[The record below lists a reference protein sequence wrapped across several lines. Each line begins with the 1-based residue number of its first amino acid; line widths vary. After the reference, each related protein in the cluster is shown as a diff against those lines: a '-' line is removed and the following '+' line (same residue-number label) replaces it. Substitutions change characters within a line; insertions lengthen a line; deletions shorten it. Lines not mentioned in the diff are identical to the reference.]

1 MKIDLLFFKGKEFIF
16 MKIDTK
22 QFLFETTET
31 KQFLFEVIGTIIGA
45 FIMAFA
51 VSFFLLP
58 NELSSGGFSGIAT
71 ILYFKL
77 KVPMGITIASLN
89 IPLFLM
95 AGYKIGKKFFTKS
108 IIGTISL
115 SIFIDILDRFE
126 PLTNDKMLAAIYGG
140 ILTGIGTA
148 VILKSHS
155 STGGSDLLTNII
167 KRFNSKIEMG
177 RVITIIDAV
186 IVFSNVIFLQKI
198 EIGLYS
204 AITIYLM
211 GLMIDV
217 VFEGIFFSKLIFI
230 ISDKNELIAKEI
242 QTKISRG
249 ITGLNGKG
257 MYKNKEKLILMCAVG
272 RRDIANIKKLIRKID
287 KDAFVVVTNSRE
299 VLGAGFKS

>member
-1 MKIDLLFFKGKEFIF
+1 MKD
-16 MKIDTK
+16 DTK
-22 QFLFETTET
+22 QFLFEII
-31 KQFLFEVIGTIIGA
+31 VTIIGS
-45 FIMAFA
+45 FTMAFA

-71 ILYFKL
+71 ILYYKI

-95 AGYKIGKKFFTKS
+95 AGYKIGKKFFVKS

-115 SIFIDILDRFE
+115 SAFIDILDRFE

-140 ILTGIGTA
+140 LITGIGTA

-167 KRFNSKIEMG
+167 KRFNNKIEMG

-186 IVFSNVIFLQKI
+186 IILSNVIFLKKI

-204 AITIYLM
+204 AIAIYLM

-242 QTKISRG
+242 QTKINRG

-272 RRDIANIKKLIRKID
+272 RRDIANIKNLIMKID

>member
-1 MKIDLLFFKGKEFIF
+1 

-257 MYKNKEKLILMCAVG
+257 ADSDDEENLLSHISDDRIFSPEDEAMRSLTKEKVKVFLKSIFY
-272 RRDIANIKKLIRKID
+272 KINR
-287 KDAFVVVTNSRE
+287 V
-299 VLGAGFKS
+299 

>member
-1 MKIDLLFFKGKEFIF
+1 MKNE
-16 MKIDTK
+16 TK
-22 QFLFETTET
+22 HFLFEAIGT
-31 KQFLFEVIGTIIGA
+31 KQLLFEAIGTIIGA

-71 ILYFKL
+71 ILYYKL
-77 KVPMGITIASLN
+77 KVPMGITIAFLN

-95 AGYKIGKKFFTKS
+95 AGYKIGKTFFAKS
-108 IIGTISL
+108 IVGTVSL
-115 SIFIDILDRFE
+115 SAFIDILDRFE

-140 ILTGIGTA
+140 LLTGIGTA

-242 QTKISRG
+242 QTKINRG

-272 RRDIANIKKLIRKID
+272 RRDIANIKKLIKNID

>member
-1 MKIDLLFFKGKEFIF
+1 MKIK
-16 MKIDTK
+16 T
-22 QFLFETTET
+22 FLI
-31 KQFLFEVIGTIIGA
+31 EVLGTILGS

-71 ILYFKL
+71 IFYYKL
-77 KVPMGITIASLN
+77 KIPMGVTIASLN
-89 IPLFLM
+89 IPLFLIG
-95 AGYKIGKKFFTKS
+95 GYKIGKTFLFKS
-108 IIGTISL
+108 VIGTLSL
-115 SIFIDILDRFE
+115 SIFIDILAIIK

>member
-1 MKIDLLFFKGKEFIF
+1 MKN
-16 MKIDTK
+16 
-22 QFLFETTET
+22 ET
-31 KQFLFEVIGTIIGA
+31 KQFLFEAIGTKQLLFEAIGTIIGA

-71 ILYFKL
+71 ILYYKL
-77 KVPMGITIASLN
+77 KVPMGITIAFLN

-95 AGYKIGKKFFTKS
+95 AGYKIGKKFFAKS
-108 IIGTISL
+108 IVGTVSL
-115 SIFIDILDRFE
+115 SAFIDILDGFE

-140 ILTGIGTA
+140 LLTGIGTA

-242 QTKISRG
+242 QTKINRG

-272 RRDIANIKKLIRKID
+272 RRDIANIKKLIKNID

>member
-1 MKIDLLFFKGKEFIF
+1 MKSNSENGLTKFMIDNIKLFFI
-16 MKIDTK
+16 
-22 QFLFETTET
+22 ET
-31 KQFLFEVIGTIIGA
+31 IGTIIGTL
-45 FIMAFA
+45 IMASA
-51 VSFFLLP
+51 VAFFLLP

-71 ILYFKL
+71 ILYYKFKI
-77 KVPMGITIASLN
+77 PMGVTIAGLN

-95 AGYKIGKKFFTKS
+95 AGYKIGKSFFLKTVV
-108 IIGTISL
+108 GTLSL
-115 SIFIDILDRFE
+115 SIFIDLLDRFNSV
-126 PLTNDKMLAAIYGG
+126 TTDKMLAAIYGG

-148 VILKSHS
+148 IILKVHS
-155 STGGSDLLTNII
+155 STGGSDLLTNIL
-167 KRFNSKIEMG
+167 KRINGKIEMG
-177 RVITIIDAV
+177 RVITIIDGV
-186 IVFSNVIFLQKI
+186 IVFMNVVFLEKI

-230 ISDKNELIAKEI
+230 ISDKNEIISKEI

-249 ITGLNGKG
+249 ITGLYGKG

-272 RRDIANIKKLIRKID
+272 RRDIANIKKLIKNID

-299 VLGAGFKS
+299 VLGAGFKN

>member
-1 MKIDLLFFKGKEFIF
+1 MKNE
-16 MKIDTK
+16 TK
-22 QFLFETTET
+22 QFLLVTTET